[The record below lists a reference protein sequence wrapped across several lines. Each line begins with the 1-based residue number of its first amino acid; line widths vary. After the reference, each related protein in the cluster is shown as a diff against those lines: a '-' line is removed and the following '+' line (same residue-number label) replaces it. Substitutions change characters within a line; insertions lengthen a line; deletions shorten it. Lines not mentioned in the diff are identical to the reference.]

1 MKQLTISVFG
11 DELTLTQIDNKITL
25 AMKTQEMKDK
35 ISIDLKPSKAK
46 DLIKALTEYVT
57 DLENQNENH

>member
-25 AMKTQEMKDK
+25 AMKTQEMKEK
-35 ISIDLKPSKAK
+35 ISIAITTSKAQ
-46 DLIKALTEYVT
+46 DLIKALTEYVA
-57 DLENQNENH
+57 DLENQNEKH

>member
-25 AMKTQEMKDK
+25 AMKTQEMKEK
-35 ISIDLKPSKAK
+35 ISIAITTSKAQ
-46 DLIKALTEYVT
+46 DLIKALTEYVA
-57 DLENQNENH
+57 DLENQK